1 MKASA
6 FEYRFRFAIHALIYL
21 FGFLAVPAALLISPD
36 LKEIVGFTSKSTW
49 LVLSST
55 ISRAGWLTFSAATVA
70 LLVVALVFTALG
82 AWMRV
87 WGAAYVGAA
96 VVRSGSMHG
105 EAMLADGPYRRT
117 RNPLY
122 LGTLLHTIGIAILMT
137 PTGTIVSILLIW
149 LFQIRLALAEEA
161 FLTQRFGQPY
171 LQYKAAVPRFLPT
184 PKPQIPAAGKR
195 PRWVQALLGELY
207 FVAAFGVL
215 ATLGWGFNAQPLQ
228 QGLLISLGVWLVV
241 RALLPAA
248 PKEA

>member
-207 FVAAFGVL
+207 F
-215 ATLGWGFNAQPLQ
+215 NAQPLQ